1 MTAMG
6 GRATDAATENGWRVF
21 LPDSV
26 LRSVEDEGTH
36 RDRISSTLASSGHAF
51 WYNAGGNFV
60 LSILMTVLSSC
71 FSLDVWL
78 LGR

>member
-6 GRATDAATENGWRVF
+6 GRATDAATENGWQVF

-36 RDRISSTLASSGHAF
+36 RDRISSTLASLGHAF
-51 WYNAGGNFV
+51 WYNAGGNFYYQ
-60 LSILMTVLSSC
+60 
-71 FSLDVWL
+71 F
-78 LGR
+78 